1 MPKPSRPLSIYLAAG
16 SIFAALAA
24 RGFLLPLRVNELG
37 ADKVQVGLLFAIF
50 TVTAAGLSLPAGFLA
65 DRFGRR
71 SLILF
76 SIVTGGLSQVGLAIS
91 PSVGPMYAWQ
101 ALGGLGGGASQAAL
115 FAALADSSP
124 GSRLGRAMGWLTLA
138 MQVGFLVGPA
148 LAGISL
154 QWLGL
159 QEVLAASGLLYGL
172 ALVMTLVGIGS
183 APAMGSEWDLI
194 TPLRQV
200 VRQPGFLPVTVGLLS
215 ATLLWGTLQ
224 AFLPLYGKEQLSLP
238 AAQIGYMI
246 AIQAVANGLARI
258 PGGRL
263 VDRSRRRGRIVIV
276 GLSAFALCLAVLPH
290 LSGFWPTTVLL
301 VISVPVLATVYIA
314 LSVVFT
320 TLATEATRGV
330 TMGIYGSVL
339 YLGLGAGPV
348 IFGSV
353 MEHSGYVAGFT
364 ACAATGLLLAGLVAV
379 LRSQPLR
386 RRPAGAAMPPAP
398 GA

>member
-1 MPKPSRPLSIYLAAG
+1 LLVPKQSRPLSIYLAAG

-24 RGFLLPLRVNELG
+24 RGFLLPLRVHELG
-37 ADKVQVGLLFAIF
+37 ADKVQLGLLFAVF

-71 SLILF
+71 SLVLF
-76 SIVTGGLSQVGLAIS
+76 AIVTGGLSQLGLAVS
-91 PSVGPMYAWQ
+91 GSVEPMYAWQ

-124 GSRLGRAMGWLTLA
+124 GSRLGRAMGWLTLS

-148 LAGISL
+148 LSGISL
-154 QWLGL
+154 QWLTL

-183 APAMGSEWDLI
+183 APAVDRKWDLI
-194 TPLRQV
+194 TPLRHI
-200 VRQPGFLPVTVGLLS
+200 VRQPGFLPVTVGLLG

-224 AFLPLYGKEQLSLP
+224 AYLPLYGKEVLSLP
-238 AAQIGYMI
+238 ASQIGYMI

-263 VDRSRRRGRIVIV
+263 VDRTRRRGPIVIV
-276 GLSAFALCLAVLPH
+276 GLSIFALCLALLPH
-290 LSGFWPTTVLL
+290 LTGFWPTTVLL
-301 VISVPVLATVYIA
+301 AASVPVLATVYIA

-320 TLATEATRGV
+320 NLATEETRGV

-348 IFGSV
+348 IFGTV
-353 MEHSGYVAGFT
+353 MERSGYVAGFT
-364 ACAATGLLLAGLVAV
+364 ACAVTGLLLAGLVAV
-379 LRSQPLR
+379 LRSEPNR
-386 RRPAGAAMPPAP
+386 RRSPVAMPP
-398 GA
+398 G

>member
-1 MPKPSRPLSIYLAAG
+1 LLVPKQSRPLSIYLAAG

-24 RGFLLPLRVNELG
+24 RGFLLPLRVHELG
-37 ADKVQVGLLFAIF
+37 ADKVQLGLLFAVF

-71 SLILF
+71 SLVLF
-76 SIVTGGLSQVGLAIS
+76 AIVTGGLSQLGLAVS
-91 PSVGPMYAWQ
+91 GSVEPMYAWQ

-124 GSRLGRAMGWLTLA
+124 GSRLGRAMGWLTLS

-148 LAGISL
+148 LSGISL
-154 QWLGL
+154 QWLTL

-183 APAMGSEWDLI
+183 APAVDRKWDLI
-194 TPLRQV
+194 TPLRHI
-200 VRQPGFLPVTVGLLS
+200 VRQPGFLPVTVGLLG

-224 AFLPLYGKEQLSLP
+224 AYLPLYGKEVLSLP

-263 VDRSRRRGRIVIV
+263 VDRTRRRGPIVIV
-276 GLSAFALCLAVLPH
+276 GLSVFALCLALLPH
-290 LSGFWPTTVLL
+290 LTGFWPTTVLL
-301 VISVPVLATVYIA
+301 AASVPVLATVYIA

-320 TLATEATRGV
+320 NLATEETRGV

-348 IFGSV
+348 IFGTV
-353 MEHSGYVAGFT
+353 MERSGYVAGFT
-364 ACAATGLLLAGLVAV
+364 ACAVTGLLLAGLVAV
-379 LRSQPLR
+379 LRSEPNR
-386 RRPAGAAMPPAP
+386 RRSPAAMPPA
-398 GA
+398 